1 MNQLKTIIIACGA
14 GVATSTII
22 VDRVNNLLR
31 EHNIQA
37 KIIQC
42 MIGDID
48 GHVSGADMIVTSMN
62 LSKTYSI
69 PVVTG
74 ISFITGI
81 GKDETE
87 KELLNHLAT

>member
-1 MNQLKTIIIACGA
+1 MKTIIIACGA

-22 VDRVNNLLR
+22 VDRVNNLLQ
-31 EHNIQA
+31 EHQIKA
-37 KIIQC
+37 KVIQC

-48 GHVSGADMIVTSMN
+48 GYVSNADVIVTSMK
-62 LSKTYSI
+62 LEKTYSI

-81 GKDETE
+81 GKEETE
-87 KELLNHLAT
+87 KELLKYLG

>member
-1 MNQLKTIIIACGA
+1 MKTIIIACGA

-22 VDRVNNLLR
+22 VDRVNTLLK
-31 EHNIQA
+31 EHNIKA
-37 KIIQC
+37 NITQC

-48 GHVSGADMIVTSMN
+48 SHAANADVIVTSMKLDKKYN
-62 LSKTYSI
+62 I

-81 GKDETE
+81 GKEETE
-87 KELLNHLAT
+87 REILKYLI

>member
-1 MNQLKTIIIACGA
+1 LKTIIIACGA

-22 VDRVNNLLR
+22 VDRVDKILQ
-31 EHNIQA
+31 EHNIKA

-42 MIGDID
+42 MLGDID
-48 GHVSGADMIVTSMN
+48 GHVSNADVIVTSMKLEKKYN
-62 LSKTYSI
+62 I

-81 GKDETE
+81 GREETE
-87 KELLNHLAT
+87 KELLNYLG